1 MRGERESKTR
11 TKSAREEKK
20 PSTTTSLAAAVS
32 TLACFRAPILY
43 LTLFFL
49 FLSQKLQPPL
59 SPLSSL
65 LQIVQKAADL
75 MDAIA
80 EGATSFLITEYKYC
94 GVFMAFFSVFI
105 FVLLS
110 SEDGFSTAWH
120 LDKKTG
126 IERAPAL
133 YNGAFSTLAFFVGAF
148 TSIVSGFLG
157 MKIATFAN
165 ARTALEARKGIAP
178 AFMCAFRAG
187 AVMGFTLAGLGLVV
201 LSGLIFLL
209 KAVYGDDWVGC
220 YEALT
225 GEEEVFSFSGSR
237 ERERERSRK
246 KRRRREKH
254 QKKTKPSLSFLSL
267 PFSPPSFFSLQSRH
281 LTNNRLRPRRLL
293 HRALRPRRRRHL
305 HESGGRRS
313 RPRGESREG
322 HP

>member
-1 MRGERESKTR
+1 
-11 TKSAREEKK
+11 
-20 PSTTTSLAAAVS
+20 
-32 TLACFRAPILY
+32 
-43 LTLFFL
+43 
-49 FLSQKLQPPL
+49 
-59 SPLSSL
+59 
-65 LQIVQKAADL
+65 

-80 EGATSFLITEYKYC
+80 EGATSFLVTEYKYM

-133 YNGAFSTLAFFVGAF
+133 YNGAFSTLAFFVGAA
-148 TSIVSGFLG
+148 TSILSGFLG

-201 LSGLIFLL
+201 LSGLIFLFR
-209 KAVYGDDWVGC
+209 AVYGDDWVGC

-225 GEEEVFSFSGSR
+225 GELVVAEGSPLSFSFFGVER
-237 ERERERSRK
+237 ERERERGGK
-246 KRRRREKH
+246 K
-254 QKKTKPSLSFLSL
+254 
-267 PFSPPSFFSLQSRH
+267 
-281 LTNNRLRPRRLL
+281 
-293 HRALRPRRRRHL
+293 
-305 HESGGRRS
+305 SGA
-313 RPRGESREG
+313 RGEK
-322 HP
+322 

>member
-1 MRGERESKTR
+1 
-11 TKSAREEKK
+11 
-20 PSTTTSLAAAVS
+20 
-32 TLACFRAPILY
+32 
-43 LTLFFL
+43 
-49 FLSQKLQPPL
+49 
-59 SPLSSL
+59 
-65 LQIVQKAADL
+65 

-80 EGATSFLITEYKYC
+80 EGATSFLVTEYKYM

-133 YNGAFSTLAFFVGAF
+133 YNGAFSTLAFFVGAA
-148 TSIVSGFLG
+148 TSILSGFLG

-201 LSGLIFLL
+201 LSGLIFLFR
-209 KAVYGDDWVGC
+209 AVYGDDWVGC

-225 GEEEVFSFSGSR
+225 GELVVAEGSPLSFSFFGVER
-237 ERERERSRK
+237 ERERERRQK
-246 KRRRREKH
+246 KRGARREMERNPKRKH
-254 QKKTKPSLSFLSL
+254 LLTLSLSLSLSLSSYSFSPSLPLPLFPSPSL
-267 PFSPPSFFSLQSRH
+267 PFSLFLLLPPRTL
-281 LTNNRLRPRRLL
+281 RLRPWRLL
-293 HRALRPRRRRHL
+293 NRALRSRRRRHL
-305 HESGGRRS
+305 HQGRRRRR
-313 RPRGESREG
+313 RPRRQGREG
-322 HP
+322 HPGG

>member
-1 MRGERESKTR
+1 
-11 TKSAREEKK
+11 
-20 PSTTTSLAAAVS
+20 
-32 TLACFRAPILY
+32 
-43 LTLFFL
+43 
-49 FLSQKLQPPL
+49 
-59 SPLSSL
+59 
-65 LQIVQKAADL
+65 

-80 EGATSFLITEYKYC
+80 EGATSFLVTEYKYM

-133 YNGAFSTLAFFVGAF
+133 YNGAFSTLAFFVGAA
-148 TSIVSGFLG
+148 TSILSGFLG

-201 LSGLIFLL
+201 LSGLIFLFR
-209 KAVYGDDWVGC
+209 AVYGDDWVGC

-225 GEEEVFSFSGSR
+225 GELVVAEGSPLSFSFFGVER
-237 ERERERSRK
+237 ERERERGG
-246 KRRRREKH
+246 KRSGARGEKWSGTP
-254 QKKTKPSLSFLSL
+254 KENTYSLSLSLSLFLLFLSLSPSLPLPLFPSPSL
-267 PFSPPSFFSLQSRH
+267 PFSLFLLLPPRTL
-281 LTNNRLRPRRLL
+281 RLRPWRLL
-293 HRALRPRRRRHL
+293 NRALRSRRRRHL
-305 HESGGRRS
+305 HQGRRRRR
-313 RPRGESREG
+313 RPRRQGREG
-322 HP
+322 HPGG

>member
-1 MRGERESKTR
+1 
-11 TKSAREEKK
+11 
-20 PSTTTSLAAAVS
+20 
-32 TLACFRAPILY
+32 
-43 LTLFFL
+43 
-49 FLSQKLQPPL
+49 
-59 SPLSSL
+59 
-65 LQIVQKAADL
+65 

-80 EGATSFLITEYKYC
+80 EGATSFLVTEYKYM

-133 YNGAFSTLAFFVGAF
+133 YNGAFSTLAFFVGAA
-148 TSIVSGFLG
+148 TSILSGFLG

-201 LSGLIFLL
+201 LSGLIFLFR
-209 KAVYGDDWVGC
+209 AVYGDDWVGC

-225 GEEEVFSFSGSR
+225 GELVVAEGSPLSFSFFGV
-237 ERERERSRK
+237 EREREAK
-246 KRRRREKH
+246 VAGREARNGAEP
-254 QKKTKPSLSFLSL
+254 QKKTLTHSLSLSLSLSLFLLFLSL
-267 PFSPPSFFSLQSRH
+267 SPSSPLPLSLSPFLPLSFASTSHPQATALAAPQSRSSVASAAAS
-281 LTNNRLRPRRLL
+281 TPRPPTS
-293 HRALRPRRRRHL
+293 APT
-305 HESGGRRS
+305 SSARS
-313 RPRGESREG
+313 RRTSRRMTRATR
-322 HP
+322 P